1 MIPTD
6 PRMIPLMRKA
16 HRELTVPCLTKVKT
30 MRHAPNICNNK
41 LETRSSEENGRCCVL
56 LCCFVLF
63 CVVLCCFVLFCVVLC
78 CVVLCCVVLC
88 CVVYEG

>member
-1 MIPTD
+1 MMPTD

-41 LETRSSEENGRCCVL
+41 LDRVKRMGGD
-56 LCCFVLF
+56 
-63 CVVLCCFVLFCVVLC
+63 
-78 CVVLCCVVLC
+78 VLC